1 MNFRRLGQLRSLNSK
16 QLDSTVV
23 GRYGQVVRAL
33 AECEGLDAS
42 SNSAVG
48 KNGSAQKE
56 SGIAFLKG
64 HRSIITAVIK

>member
-1 MNFRRLGQLRSLNSK
+1 MQFKNHRRQIPALQRMNFRRLGQLRSLNSK

-48 KNGSAQKE
+48 KNGSAQK
-56 SGIAFLKG
+56 
-64 HRSIITAVIK
+64 